1 MEAYIQ
7 RLILLI
13 PPMLLALTAHELAHA
28 WVADR
33 LGDPTPRMLGRL
45 TINPLKHLDPI
56 GTLAIFLSGMFGWA
70 KPVPVNP
77 ANFKNPGKAMMW
89 VALAGPVTNL
99 CLAAIFAI
107 IAKLLIM
114 GVGAFVLRTSPLLG
128 PIYIMVNISIVL
140 NVALGVFNM
149 VPIPPLDG
157 SKVLMNVLPYD
168 RALAFSKLEPYGF
181 IILMMLI
188 FTGILHRVMGPIID
202 ITVGLLTRGI

>member
-1 MEAYIQ
+1 
-7 RLILLI
+7 
-13 PPMLLALTAHELAHA
+13 MLLALTAHELAHA

-33 LGDPTPRMLGRL
+33 LGDPTARMLGRL

-56 GTLAIFLSGMFGWA
+56 GTLAILLTGMFGWA

-77 ANFKNPGKAMMW
+77 SNFKNPAKAMKW
-89 VALAGPVTNL
+89 VALAGPITNI

-114 GVGAFVLRTSPLLG
+114 GVGAFMLRTSPILS
-128 PIYIMVNISIVL
+128 PIFIMINISIIL

-149 VPIPPLDG
+149 IPIPPLDG
-157 SKVLMNVLPYD
+157 SKVLMSVLPYD
-168 RALAFSKLEPYGF
+168 RAIAFSKIEPYGF
-181 IILMMLI
+181 IILIVLI
-188 FTGILHRVMGPIID
+188 YTGILRSIMGPIID